1 MSRAFLYGNGGTGAA
16 GGTLTVTALAGVTV
30 TVSKDGKTKTRTADS
45 SGIAVF
51 KGLASGTWT
60 VTISDGTQTASK
72 PVVITADYST
82 LMAFFAATINIT
94 YPAGSTCTATD
105 GTTTLTAP
113 DTTGTWACVVPN
125 AGTWTIT
132 ATNGEKT
139 KSGTVTISTDGET
152 ASITLA
158 YVLEL
163 FKDGKAVVP
172 WSYSGGASSIASMSA
187 HTYEGNENSP
197 AGYTTAKVDVTG
209 YSTLTVKISDRSGSG
224 EVNAGVTA
232 SAPSIS
238 FAAKSTN
245 YSAGA
250 ITMSIDVSKLTG
262 EYYIAIT
269 AKAYWNASYTVKTTD
284 VYLV

>member
-1 MSRAFLYGNGGTGAA
+1 MIFNAPSVTT
-16 GGTLTVTALAGVTV
+16 GGTLTVTAPAGVTV
-30 TVSKDGKTKTRTADS
+30 TVSKDGRTKTKTADS
-45 SGIAVF
+45 SGITVF
-51 KGLASGTWT
+51 KGLKTGTWT
-60 VTISDGTQTASK
+60 VTITDGTQTATK
-72 PVVITADYST
+72 PVVITTDYST
-82 LMAFFAATINIT
+82 IMAFFAATINVT

-113 DTTGTWACVVPN
+113 DTSGTWACVVPN

-172 WSYSGGASSIASMSA
+172 WSYSGGASSIASMTA
-187 HTYEGNENSP
+187 QYYEGNRVSP
-197 AGYTTAKVDVTG
+197 IGYTAAKVDVTG
-209 YSTLTVKISDRSGSG
+209 YSTLTVKISDRSGDG

-245 YSAGA
+245 YSTGA

-269 AKAYWNASYTVKTTD
+269 ASANWNAQYTVKTTD